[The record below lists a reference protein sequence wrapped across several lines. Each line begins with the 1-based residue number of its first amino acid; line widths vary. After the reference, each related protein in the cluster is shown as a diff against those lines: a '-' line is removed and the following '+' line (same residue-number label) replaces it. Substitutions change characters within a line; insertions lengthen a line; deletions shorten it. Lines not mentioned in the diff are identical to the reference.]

1 MRSPVNLSSS
11 APIYSTI
18 MSFSNALRIHPRR
31 ALPCHWVRT
40 AVAVVDVFQIESMDV
55 TREVSMSISRLFHT
69 SQTSKDG

>member
-1 MRSPVNLSSS
+1 MFYHHVLVECVANTPQ
-11 APIYSTI
+11 
-18 MSFSNALRIHPRR
+18 R